1 MYRQVDFN
9 LLRTQVHSRANGK
22 LFSVEQGH
30 PGLFDFKR
38 VFFIQGKA
46 GIKRG
51 EHAHKA
57 CTQWISV
64 LSGSISI
71 ILKDGSHVNKIDL
84 HEFGELLIVP
94 PGIWVEIDFLEPS
107 VVAVGADMAYE
118 ESDYIREWSIFMEF
132 KAKL

>member
-1 MYRQVDFN
+1 MCGQVDFS
-9 LLRTQVHSRANGK
+9 LLSAQVHSRADGK
-22 LFSVEQGH
+22 LFSIEQGH

-57 CTQWISV
+57 CTQWISA
-64 LSGSISI
+64 LSGCVSI
-71 ILKDGSHVNKIDL
+71 ILKDGSDANKIDL

-107 VVAVGADMAYE
+107 VVVVGADMTYE